1 MPKYRIEGLYSQDLR
16 AVKVVVEA
24 ADLDAAIA
32 SAERE
37 GMTVY
42 SCEWVRPSTELT
54 GSTWLPQRKPVF
66 GAREHSPMNKERHC
80 AKCDRTSR
88 SCTGEEGERCPAC
101 GEVYDGNESLSL
113 KSRLEAYRARKS
125 QAKPGDT

>member
-1 MPKYRIEGLYSQDLR
+1 MPKYRIDGLYSQDLR
-16 AVKVVVEA
+16 AVKVVFEA
-24 ADLDAAIA
+24 ENRDAAIA
-32 SAERE
+32 SAKRE

-54 GSTWLPQRKPVF
+54 GSTWLPPKRPID
-66 GAREHSPMNKERHC
+66 GARKHSPMDKERHC
-80 AKCDRTSR
+80 ANCDRTSR

-101 GEVYDGNESLSL
+101 GVVYDGSGSPSLEA
-113 KSRLEAYRARKS
+113 RLEAFRARKF